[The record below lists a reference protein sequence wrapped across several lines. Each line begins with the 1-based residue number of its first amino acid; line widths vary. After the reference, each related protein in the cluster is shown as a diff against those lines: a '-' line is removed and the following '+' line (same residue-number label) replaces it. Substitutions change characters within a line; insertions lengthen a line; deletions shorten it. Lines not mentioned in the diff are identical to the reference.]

1 MKYEVVNNMRQ
12 DFSIQDF
19 NQLMNE
25 AKQVLEISTKL
36 SFFDIRIL
44 NNLLLVHEIQYYC
57 RITDNTEIH
66 RYSLDLILE
75 IVQNRLHKN
84 AILMNKRIDES
95 MCESNYYYIFSLS

>member
-1 MKYEVVNNMRQ
+1 MKYETVNNMRQ

-95 MCESNYYYIFSLS
+95 MCESNYYYIFSLN